1 MNGNGYSVDDSD
13 AGEYG
18 GTPAPVSI
26 PSNGGFFGSLS
37 QAAQQFGARFV
48 EAPTSTQNS
57 VGGALYNAIYAFGA
71 GKIDLARETAARALL
86 NSRTGSRFVGEV
98 EQQRIMARLPVI
110 LAGAAVLFAL
120 VFMLARR

>member
-1 MNGNGYSVDDSD
+1 MNGDFDQTDPGY
-13 AGEYG
+13 
-18 GTPAPVSI
+18 I
-26 PSNGGFFGSLS
+26 PSVSTETSAGGGSDFFGGFTRLAS
-37 QAAQQFGARFV
+37 QFAERLTS
-48 EAPTSTQNS
+48 APTSTQNS

-110 LAGAAVLFAL
+110 LAGVGLLAFF